1 MWLMR
6 HRKTGEIK
14 QAINPMPDD
23 YYGIGGGWYQ
33 TSGNEAINI
42 IDGRPFDIIIGSKI
56 IEYEQDSENIVDFC
70 HIDYVKPIIFNL

>member
-6 HRKTGEIK
+6 HRKTCEIK
-14 QAINPMPDD
+14 EAITPMPDD

-33 TSGNEAINI
+33 TSGIEAINI

-70 HIDYVKPIIFNL
+70 HIDYVKPIIFNR